1 MISKQDFKNLI
12 HKIHID
18 SFVDSHKR
26 LHEDNRGGFLIP
38 IEFKIKD
45 KEYERYRHLPVN
57 WSISPITKNDL
68 PKEFSQK
75 AVNTVDIFRRK
86 TFDLD
91 VECMIYF
98 DIDTGNVVSCNFS
111 EEDAPNEVQG
121 DIFVDCLKGMCIASA
136 HNHPIQYG
144 SPPSGKNFQMLSLDF
159 EKYELVLSQNELWI
173 LESKDIV
180 FDENEINKIRDTL
193 EDTLVSTFD
202 EVNNDFE
209 EGYLILENVNKK
221 YGDFLLIYLNNK
233 LKNIKLTRRYLND

>member
-12 HKIHID
+12 HKLHID
-18 SFVDSHKR
+18 SFVESHKR

-86 TFDLD
+86 TFGLD

-98 DIDTGNVVSCNFS
+98 DICTGNIISCNFS
-111 EEDAPNEVQG
+111 KKNNSDTVSAE
-121 DIFVDCLKGMCIASA
+121 IFPDLLKGAHLASI
-136 HNHPIQYG
+136 HNHPKAYYSQ
-144 SPPSGKNFQMLSLDF
+144 PSGKNFQMLGF
-159 EKYELVLSQNELWI
+159 EFEEYEIISSDNELWI
-173 LESKDIV
+173 LESKDII
-180 FDENEINKIRDTL
+180 FNKDEIEQIRKTVDCYFHL
-193 EDTLVSTFD
+193 CFD
-202 EVNNDFE
+202 EVCLNFKR
-209 EGYLILENVNKK
+209 GYEVIDNSNELYANMLLNYFNKF
-221 YGDFLLIYLNNK
+221 DT
-233 LKNIKLTRRYLND
+233 IKLMRRIFSD